1 MSSGYP
7 SGGFSSKHAGAFY
20 AAYFGVLGV
29 LLPYL
34 GPYLQL
40 RGVGAV
46 GIGLITAAVSLAK
59 LLYAPFVGHWVDR
72 GAWMRGLLTLHAVLA
87 AACAAA
93 VWWLRGT
100 MALGLAFF
108 FLGLGYATVL
118 PLVEAAILERIP
130 PTRYG
135 NVRVWGSV
143 GFIVLATAV
152 APLLTGPA
160 LLRFPVYLAGILGV
174 LVLTCG
180 PFEEGARPR
189 HEPSAGGSLPVA
201 VWALLLLLTLHQVA
215 HGPYYAFF
223 SITLGKEGYSNA
235 AIGGLWSFAVLAE
248 SLAFAFGGRLEAR
261 IGLRR
266 LLGIALVAT
275 PFRWLLV
282 SWSGALP
289 VLVLAQAAHALTFA
303 MAHLAGIQLVQR
315 AAPPGTRRRVQ
326 ALYSGLTFGL
336 GIVLGS
342 ALAGPLYAAL
352 GGRGTFAVAAAF
364 SGLLFVAWLP
374 LAPHLGRCPAVSRGG
389 MERPEL

>member
-1 MSSGYP
+1 MNSGYP

-40 RGVGAV
+40 RGIGAV

-59 LLYAPFVGHWVDR
+59 LLYAPVIGHLVDR
-72 GAWMRGLLTLHAVLA
+72 GAWLRGLLTLHALLA
-87 AACAAA
+87 VVCGAA
-93 VWWLRGT
+93 VWWLDST
-100 MALGLAFF
+100 ASLGLAFF

-118 PLVEAAILERIP
+118 PLVEAAILERMP
-130 PTRYG
+130 PKRYG
-135 NVRVWGSV
+135 TVRVWGSV

-152 APLLTGPA
+152 APLLAGPA
-160 LLRFPVYLAGILGV
+160 LVRFPFYLAGILGV
-174 LVLTCG
+174 LVVTCI

-189 HEPSAGGSLPVA
+189 HEPSDGGSLPAA
-201 VWALLLLLTLHQVA
+201 VWVLLVLLTLHQVA

-223 SITLGKEGYSNA
+223 SITLAGEGYSNA
-235 AIGGLWSFAVLAE
+235 AIGGLWSFSVLAE
-248 SLAFAFGGRLEAR
+248 SLAFAFGGRLQER
-261 IGLRR
+261 VGLRR
-266 LLGIALVAT
+266 LLGLALLAT

-282 SWSGALP
+282 SVSGALP
-289 VLVLAQAAHALTFA
+289 VLALAQAGHALTFA
-303 MAHLAGIQLVQR
+303 LAHLAGIQLVQR
-315 AAPPGTRRRVQ
+315 AAPVGARRRAQ

-352 GGRGTFAVAAAF
+352 GGRGTFAIAAAF
-364 SGLLFVAWLP
+364 SALLFAGWIP
-374 LAPHLGRCPAVSRGG
+374 LAPHLGKSSGS
-389 MERPEL
+389 